1 MHAYN
6 TYLFKEGR
14 PLSHKFQ
21 LALTVT
27 FMSIDDD
34 MKLFIKEYSHCRQI
48 TRLSLVIHTGS
59 PIVRG
64 NSMHVADNYHI
75 NNLLPV
81 ETGSPIVR
89 GIGMHAYSY
98 KSYII
103 I

>member
-1 MHAYN
+1 MHACRILHI
-6 TYLFKEGR
+6 YLSKEGR

-64 NSMHVADNYHI
+64 
-75 NNLLPV
+75 
-81 ETGSPIVR
+81 
-89 GIGMHAYSY
+89 IGMHAY
-98 KSYII
+98 KSYSRPLSHKF
-103 I
+103 